1 MTDVFQFILLNDPAP
16 GVPDCHTQLPGSA
29 KGGAGKRGFVRGN
42 TKYPQQNRI
51 ILYLNTVK
59 FISSIKILNK
69 PNYPKQYVFYEC
81 RVLRT

>member
-29 KGGAGKRGFVRGN
+29 KGGAGELGFVRGM
-42 TKYPQQNRI
+42 KYPQQNRI

-69 PNYPKQYVFYEC
+69 PNYPKQYVFHEC
-81 RVLRT
+81 RVHST

>member
-42 TKYPQQNRI
+42 TKYQEPI
-51 ILYLNTVK
+51 K
-59 FISSIKILNK
+59 FGMGFDGLLKI
-69 PNYPKQYVFYEC
+69 PTIE
-81 RVLRT
+81 